1 MAITSARR
9 CRISPVPCHLASSI
23 RASRRL
29 FAAANVASRAAISRR
44 PPSSTSCRT
53 TTRSAIARW
62 ATGSKA
68 MRMRARSKRRSR
80 CCCWRR
86 PFPCCSWARNGARR
100 RPSRSSAI
108 SAATSPMPSARAAA
122 PSTPGPMQSLATR
135 CRTHSI
141 HRRVIPPCSTGKS
154 ATRRQHGS
162 G

>member
-9 CRISPVPCHLASSI
+9 YQISPDPCHQASSI

-29 FAAANVASRAAISRR
+29 FAAASVANRAAIWRR

-68 MRMRARSKRRSR
+68 MLMRGRSKRRSP

-86 PFPCCSWARNGARR
+86 PSRCCSWARNGARR
-100 RPSRSSAI
+100 RPSRSSVI
-108 SAATSPMPSARAAA
+108 SAAILPMPSARAAA
-122 PSTPGPMQSLATR
+122 PNMPGPMRNLATR

-141 HRRVIPPCSTGKS
+141 HRP
-154 ATRRQHGS
+154 AT
-162 G
+162 